1 MIEKH
6 TYKFFTTNIH
16 EHPRKEETMIKSSC
30 AYRFYEFV
38 WFVVKFSSNAQF
50 HTVRGLFF
58 LFLLSF
64 VFFLPLPA
72 QEATENPTVKSVE
85 DQQRDTMRFGTETEI
100 NTLIQTLKTEKVTYL
115 DDELIEIAQ
124 KTRNRS
130 ILAGIFGLF
139 AEMEKSGLEERAIRA
154 VKDRDEEANDTVLAA
169 VDYLGKVKSGDSID
183 CLKEL
188 INSGESRFLNNSIR
202 SLGRAASG
210 EEADRIAEYLLD
222 YYKSSSPG
230 EETKREIIVAIG
242 ETGSGE
248 GISFLAELAKNTDER
263 QTLRMAALDSI
274 SKIGRIEGLDD
285 AGLAINEGLDA
296 VIEAVS
302 STDPNVRSSA
312 IAALAPFS
320 GEAVDSA
327 ILEAFRDSY
336 YRTRIGAAQAA
347 GKRRLESAI
356 PYLRYRAENDDV
368 PNVKDEA
375 IRALGAINTPETTEI
390 LNTLFSER
398 KNSDRVRII
407 AAEMLLLNDADSY
420 GSRVFVEMEEAK
432 LKNLTA
438 LYNGFV
444 RVMSTAKGASLESL
458 VLRFIA
464 VGGVVEKSLALDLV
478 LNNEYRGLAD
488 EVRALLDEKAH
499 SATIA
504 RKAKSTLEKLG
515 LEE

>member
-1 MIEKH
+1 MNNLLKKKSH
-6 TYKFFTTNIH
+6 KGTKTQSSASQSFSST
-16 EHPRKEETMIKSSC
+16 PRLCELCVSACKNLKKSS
-30 AYRFYEFV
+30 ASLRV
-38 WFVVKFSSNAQF
+38 N
-50 HTVRGLFF
+50 TRIMPF
-58 LFLLSF
+58 LFLLLMFSYS
-64 VFFLPLPA
+64 LPA
-72 QEATENPTVKSVE
+72 QEAAENPTVKSVE

-154 VKDRDEEANDTVLAA
+154 VRERDQEANDTVIAA
-169 VDYLGKVKSGDSID
+169 VDYLGKVKSGDSVD

-188 INSGESRFLNNSIR
+188 INSGESRFLNNAFR
-202 SLGRAASG
+202 ALGRAASG
-210 EEADRIAEYLLD
+210 AEADAIAEFLLD
-222 YYKSSSPG
+222 YYNSSSPG
-230 EETKREIIVAIG
+230 EEIKREIIVAIG

-248 GISFLAELAKNTDER
+248 GVSFLAGLVKNTDER
-263 QTLRMAALDSI
+263 PVLRMAALDAI
-274 SKIGRIEGLDD
+274 SKIGRIEGLDVASD
-285 AGLAINEGLDA
+285 GFDEGLDA
-296 VIEAVS
+296 IIDAVS
-302 STDPNVRSSA
+302 SSDPNVRSSA

-320 GEAVDSA
+320 GDAVDSA

-336 YRTRIGAAQAA
+336 YRTRMGAAQAA

-375 IRALGAINTPETTEI
+375 IRALGAINTSETTEI

-407 AAEMLLLNDADSY
+407 AAEMLLLNDANSY

-432 LKNLTA
+432 QKNLTA

-444 RVMSTAKGASLESL
+444 RVMAAAKGSSLEDL
-458 VLRFIA
+458 VRRFIA

-478 LNNEYRGLAD
+478 LNNEYRGLAE

-515 LEE
+515 LE

>member
-1 MIEKH
+1 MESTKLRKQNSH
-6 TYKFFTTNIH
+6 FFPPCPPYSPCLR
-16 EHPRKEETMIKSSC
+16 EMSSL
-30 AYRFYEFV
+30 RI
-38 WFVVKFSSNAQF
+38 
-50 HTVRGLFF
+50 
-58 LFLLSF
+58 LLSF
-64 VFFLPLPA
+64 LLLLAFVLPLAA
-72 QEATENPTVKSVE
+72 QETENPAVKSVE

-139 AEMEKSGLEERAIRA
+139 ADMEKSGLEERAIRA
-154 VKDRDEEANDTVLAA
+154 VRERDQEANDTVIAA
-169 VDYLGKVKSGDSID
+169 VDYLGKVKSGDSVD

-188 INSGESRFLNNSIR
+188 INSGESRFLNNAFR
-202 SLGRAASG
+202 ALGRAASG
-210 EEADRIAEYLLD
+210 EGADGIAEFLLD

-230 EETKREIIVAIG
+230 EEIKREIIVAIG

-248 GISFLAELAKNTDER
+248 GVSFLAELVKNTDER
-263 QTLRMAALDSI
+263 PVLRMAALEAI
-274 SKIGRIEGLDD
+274 SKIGRIDGPDTASDGL
-285 AGLAINEGLDA
+285 NEGLDA
-296 VIEAVS
+296 IIEAVS

-312 IAALAPFS
+312 ITALAPFS
-320 GEAVDSA
+320 GDAVDSA

-336 YRTRIGAAQAA
+336 YRTRMGAAQAA

-375 IRALGAINTPETTEI
+375 IRALGAINTAETTAI
-390 LNTLFSER
+390 LNALFSER

-420 GSRVFVEMEEAK
+420 GSRVFVEMEEAR

-444 RVMSTAKGASLESL
+444 RVMAAAKGNSLEDL
-458 VLRFIA
+458 VRRFIA

-478 LNNEYRGLAD
+478 LNNEFRSLAD